1 MVHPAIMFSI
11 SVSAVSIVYAYIQQ
25 IKKDSRAGHL
35 EKWVRDKYPETYD
48 SLPWVHRK
56 LLKSEV
62 SINIINNKK
71 LIDDSDFELMF
82 KELKAFN
89 KKLYISL
96 AIGILGLTITFVTSY
111 FLGWEI

>member
-1 MVHPAIMFSI
+1 MAHPAIMLSI
-11 SVSAVSIVYAYIQQ
+11 SVSAVSIVYAYIQH
-25 IKKDSRAGHL
+25 IKKDRRAGNL

-48 SLPWVHRK
+48 NLPWVHRK

-62 SINIINNKK
+62 ALNIINNKK
-71 LIDDSDFELMF
+71 LIDDSNLELMF

-96 AIGILGLTITFVTSY
+96 AIGILGLTFTFVTSY
-111 FLGWEI
+111 FLGCEI

>member
-1 MVHPAIMFSI
+1 MAHPAIMFSI
-11 SVSAVSIVYAYIQQ
+11 SVSAVSIVYAYVQH
-25 IKKDSRAGHL
+25 IKKDKRAGSL
-35 EKWVRDKYPETYD
+35 KQWVRDKYTDAYN

-62 SINIINNKK
+62 SLNIINNKK
-71 LIDDSDFELMF
+71 LIDDSDFELMY

-96 AIGILGLTITFVTSY
+96 AIGILGLTFTFVTSR

>member
-1 MVHPAIMFSI
+1 MAHPAIMFSI
-11 SVSAVSIVYAYIQQ
+11 SVSAISIVYAFVQQ
-25 IKKDSRAGHL
+25 IKRDSRAGNL
-35 EKWVRDKYPETYD
+35 EKWVRDKYPEIYND
-48 SLPWVHRK
+48 LPWVHRK

-62 SINIINNKK
+62 SVNIINNKK

-96 AIGILGLTITFVTSY
+96 AIGILGLIFTFFTSY